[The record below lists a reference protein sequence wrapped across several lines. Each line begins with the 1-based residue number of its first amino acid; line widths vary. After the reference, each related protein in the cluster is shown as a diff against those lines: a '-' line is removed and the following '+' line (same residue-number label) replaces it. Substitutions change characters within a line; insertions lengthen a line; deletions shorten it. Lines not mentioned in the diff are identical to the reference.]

1 MVTFTMPPPA
11 SPTTSMLPISACAF
25 CMFSCIAW
33 ACFISS
39 LRLPRMRALPVRRC
53 APGMHVDSFYRTHA
67 VGQHGRAKALAQTL
81 HARVGL
87 ERAPCRCQ
95 LLLGDTPCEQRRRL
109 RARTSDLKLEPHRL
123 AVVARQRLRQLLL
136 LRPGTHRL

>member
-1 MVTFTMPPPA
+1 MFFFFLMIRRPPRSTLFPY
-11 SPTTSMLPISACAF
+11 TTLFRSMLPISACAL

-53 APGMHVDSFYRTHA
+53 APGLDSFYRTHA

-95 LLLGDTPCEQRRRL
+95 LLLGDTPC
-109 RARTSDLKLEPHRL
+109 D
-123 AVVARQRLRQLLL
+123 
-136 LRPGTHRL
+136 